1 MQSFHEAFGAG
12 ADELLD
18 LERSLES
25 RSLAG
30 GTARSR
36 VESTLTEVEAEMA
49 AERGALDALEAADR
63 DETESGTGS

>member
-1 MQSFHEAFGAG
+1 MQSFHEAFSAG

-18 LERSLES
+18 LERSLEA

-36 VESTLTEVEAEMA
+36 VKATLAEVEAEMA
-49 AERGALDALEAADR
+49 AERSVLDALEAADR
-63 DETESGTGS
+63 DVAES

>member
-1 MQSFHEAFGAG
+1 AFEAG

-25 RSLAG
+25 RSLTG

-36 VESTLTEVEAEMA
+36 VEAVLAEVELELA
-49 AERGALDALEAADR
+49 AERTTLEAEA
-63 DETESGTGS
+63 EAEAEQS